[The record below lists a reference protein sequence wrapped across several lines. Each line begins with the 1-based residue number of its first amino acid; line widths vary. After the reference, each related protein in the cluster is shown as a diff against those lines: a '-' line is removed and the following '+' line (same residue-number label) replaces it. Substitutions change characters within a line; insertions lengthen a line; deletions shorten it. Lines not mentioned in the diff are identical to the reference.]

1 MNLINQSTK
10 MKLEIITPE
19 QVYFSGEV
27 TSVTLPGTSGL
38 FTVWENH
45 APLISSLMH
54 GKISY
59 MADNQET
66 ELTIEGGFA
75 EVSNNIVTV
84 CLEIVNA

>member
-1 MNLINQSTK
+1 

-27 TSVTLPGTSGL
+27 ASVTLPGKNGS

-45 APLISSLMH
+45 APIISSLGA

-59 MADNQET
+59 KTGNLDA

-75 EVSNNIVTV
+75 EVNKNVVTV
-84 CLEIVNA
+84 CLELI

>member
-1 MNLINQSTK
+1 

-19 QVYFSGEV
+19 QIYFSGEI

-45 APLISSLMH
+45 APLISSLAK

-59 MADNQET
+59 SAENAET
-66 ELTIEGGFA
+66 ELIVDGGFA
-75 EVSNNIVTV
+75 EISNNTVTV
-84 CLEIVNA
+84 CVEAV

>member
-1 MNLINQSTK
+1 

-19 QVYFSGEV
+19 QIYFSGEV

-45 APLISSLMH
+45 APLISSLMK

-59 MADNQET
+59 LSDNKET
-66 ELTIEGGFA
+66 VLNIESGFA
-75 EVSNNIVTV
+75 EVSKNVVTV
-84 CLEIVNA
+84 CLELINP

>member
-1 MNLINQSTK
+1 

-19 QVYFSGEV
+19 QIYFSGEV

-45 APLISSLMH
+45 APLISSLTK

-59 MADNQET
+59 VEKVNKQQT
-66 ELTIEGGFA
+66 ELNIDGGFA
-75 EVSNNIVTV
+75 EISNNIVTV
-84 CLEIVNA
+84 CIEAV

>member
-1 MNLINQSTK
+1 

-19 QVYFSGEV
+19 QIYFTGEV

-45 APLISSLMH
+45 APLISSLKE

-59 MADNQET
+59 LSGNKEA
-66 ELTIEGGFA
+66 ELKIEGGFA
-75 EVSNNIVTV
+75 EVSKNIVTV
-84 CLEIVNA
+84 CLELV

>member
-1 MNLINQSTK
+1 

-19 QVYFSGEV
+19 QIYFSGEV

-45 APLISSLMH
+45 APLISSLKE

-59 MADNQET
+59 LADNKET
-66 ELTIEGGFA
+66 ELNIEGGFA
-75 EVSNNIVTV
+75 EVSKNVVTV
-84 CLEIVNA
+84 CLEIIKA

>member
-1 MNLINQSTK
+1 

-19 QVYFSGEV
+19 QIYFTGEV

-45 APLISSLMH
+45 APLISSLME

-59 MADNQET
+59 LANNKES
-66 ELTIEGGFA
+66 ELNIESGFA
-75 EVSNNIVTV
+75 EVSKNVVTV
-84 CLEIVNA
+84 CLELVKS

>member
-1 MNLINQSTK
+1 

-19 QVYFSGEV
+19 QIYFSGEV

-45 APLISSLMH
+45 APLISSLKE

-59 MADNQET
+59 SADSKET
-66 ELTIEGGFA
+66 ELNIEGGFA
-75 EVSNNIVTV
+75 EISKNVVTV
-84 CLEIVNA
+84 CLELIKA

>member
-1 MNLINQSTK
+1 

-27 TSVTLPGTSGL
+27 ASVTLPGKNGS

-45 APLISSLMH
+45 APIISSLAA

-59 MADNQET
+59 KANNQVL
-66 ELTIEGGFA
+66 ELTVDGGFA
-75 EVSNNIVTV
+75 EVNKNVVTV
-84 CLEIVNA
+84 CLELI

>member
-1 MNLINQSTK
+1 

-19 QVYFSGEV
+19 QIYFTGEV

-45 APLISSLMH
+45 APLISSLKE

-59 MADNQET
+59 LVDNKES
-66 ELTIEGGFA
+66 ELNIESGFV
-75 EVSNNIVTV
+75 EVNKNTVTV
-84 CLEIVNA
+84 CLEIVKS

>member
-1 MNLINQSTK
+1 

-27 TSVTLPGTSGL
+27 ASVNLPGKNGS

-45 APLISSLMH
+45 APIISSLAA

-59 MADNQET
+59 KANNQDL
-66 ELTIEGGFA
+66 ELTVDGGFA
-75 EVSNNIVTV
+75 EVNKNVVTV
-84 CLEIVNA
+84 CLELI

>member
-1 MNLINQSTK
+1 

-19 QVYFSGEV
+19 QIYFSGEV

-45 APLISSLMH
+45 APLISSLKE

-59 MADNQET
+59 AVDKNVT
-66 ELTIEGGFA
+66 ELTVDGGFA
-75 EVSNNIVTV
+75 EVSNNVVTV
-84 CLEIVNA
+84 CIEVV

>member
-1 MNLINQSTK
+1 

-19 QVYFSGEV
+19 QIYFTGEV

-45 APLISSLMH
+45 APLISSLKE

-59 MADNQET
+59 LADNKES
-66 ELTIEGGFA
+66 ELNIESGFV
-75 EVSNNIVTV
+75 EVNKNVVTV
-84 CLEIVNA
+84 CLELVKS